1 MNVVMT
7 APILTPQA
15 ASRIT
20 QAVTL
25 ASVAVAL
32 ALVGLKGWAWLA
44 SGSVALLSSLA
55 DSGLD
60 LAASLVTLLAVRWA
74 AQPPD
79 HEHRFGHGKAEA
91 FAGLFQAGLV
101 AVAAVLVVIEGSLRL
116 VDPEPARQTGLG
128 VAVMAVSMVL
138 TAGLVTLQGWA
149 VRRTGSVATRGD
161 RAHYLSDFLA
171 NACVLAGLGVTALT
185 GWSQADAVAGIVVAL
200 WLGHSAWT
208 IARDAADHLLDR
220 ELPDADRARIR
231 TLARADGAIR
241 AVHGLRTR
249 TSGPYVHIQFHADL
263 DPALSLAQAHAI
275 MVAAERRIL
284 EAFPGADVLIHPDP
298 GRLAEPHGHP
308 DFADDERARLAA
320 LDAL

>member
-1 MNVVMT
+1 MAGPT
-7 APILTPQA
+7 LTPREA
-15 ASRIT
+15 AKIT

-25 ASVAVAL
+25 ASVAT
-32 ALVGLKGWAWLA
+32 ALVLTGLKAWGWLA

-79 HEHRFGHGKAEA
+79 HEHRYGHGKAEA

-101 AVAAVLVVIEGSLRL
+101 AIAATLVVIEGVARL
-116 VDPEPARQTGLG
+116 IEPDPARQTGLG
-128 VAVMAVSMVL
+128 LAIMAVSMLL
-138 TAGLVTLQGWA
+138 TAGLVAAQGWA
-149 VRRTGSVATRGD
+149 VRRTASIATKGD

-171 NACVLAGLGVTALT
+171 NACVLIGLAVTALT
-185 GWSQADAVAGIVVAL
+185 GWSRADAIAGIVVAL

-220 ELPDADRARIR
+220 ELPDADRARIAA
-231 TLARADGAIR
+231 LAREDGAIR

-249 TSGPYVHIQFHADL
+249 TSGAYLHVQFHAEL
-263 DPALSLAQAHAI
+263 DARMSLADAHAI
-275 MVAAERRIL
+275 MVAAERRII
-284 EAFPGADVLIHPDP
+284 AGFPGADVLIHPDP
-298 GRLAEPHGHP
+298 GGVGERHGHP
-308 DFADDERARLAA
+308 DFADDEERARLARI
-320 LDAL
+320 DAL

>member
-1 MNVVMT
+1 MAT
-7 APILTPQA
+7 GTLSPREA
-15 ASRIT
+15 ARIT
-20 QAVTL
+20 QGITL
-25 ASVAVAL
+25 ASVCVAL
-32 ALVGLKGWAWLA
+32 VLVGLKTWGWIA
-44 SGSVALLSSLA
+44 SGSIALLSSLA

-101 AVAAVLVVIEGSLRL
+101 AVAATLVVLEGATHLIA
-116 VDPEPARQTGLG
+116 PEPPRQTGLG
-128 VAVMAVSMVL
+128 LAIMAASMVL
-138 TAGLVTLQGWA
+138 TAVLVAAQGWA
-149 VRRTGSVATRGD
+149 VRRTGSLATKGD

-171 NACVLAGLGVTALT
+171 NACVLAGLGVTAAT
-185 GWSQADAVAGIVVAL
+185 GWSRADAIAGIVVAL

-220 ELPDADRARIR
+220 ELPDADRNRIAG
-231 TLARADGAIR
+231 LARADGAIK

-249 TSGPYVHIQFHADL
+249 ASGAYLHVQFHAEL
-263 DPALSLAQAHAI
+263 DAALSLSEAHAI
-275 MVAAERRIL
+275 MVAAERRIIA
-284 EAFPGADVLIHPDP
+284 AFPGADVLIHPDP

-320 LDAL
+320 IDAL